1 MLPGNPL
8 PADVSGTGI
17 TGWLKDNPLPLIIF
31 AIGLVAGASRKGDQ
45 SRVLLTVALVIV
57 SLAV

>member
-1 MLPGNPL
+1 LLPGNPL
-8 PADVSGTGI
+8 PADVSGTG
-17 TGWLKDNPLPLIIF
+17 
-31 AIGLVAGASRKGDQ
+31 IGLVAGASRKGDQ